1 MRLRAAWLLALV
13 AACSHPNTAP
23 TPVPNSPSLTTRLDY
38 ARATL
43 DSAIRAGAAPGAVL
57 AVSVHGQ
64 RIVYGTGDI
73 GIEDSLRPDGETD
86 YDLASVTKVV
96 ALTTLAMMAVN
107 EHRLALDSPVVHY
120 LPDFAR
126 GGPEKARV
134 TVRNLLLHDSGLPAD
149 RPLYL
154 QATDRDSAMRLAIET
169 PLQSAPGTRFVYSD
183 LGAITLTAIIEKLYH
198 ERIDRLF
205 QERVAKPLGLKR
217 MRYLPPKSWH
227 KEIAPTEDDT
237 VWRKQLVWGTV
248 HDENAARMGG
258 VSGHA
263 GLFSDADDLLRF
275 GEWALAGARGEKYPG
290 KLQPPKEFATWTVRQ
305 NQPFGSSRGL
315 GWDTPSGLE
324 SSAGRIMSPRSFG
337 HTGFTGTS
345 IWIDPDNDVVLVLLT
360 NRVNPTRNTPKFGD
374 IRGVV
379 ADAVMRFVAPCG
391 TTVVLLQPFAAG
403 RLPPYCPRR

>member
-23 TPVPNSPSLTTRLDY
+23 TPLPNSTALTTRLDY

-64 RIVYGTGDI
+64 RIVYATGDI
-73 GIEDSLRPDGETD
+73 GVEDPLRPDGHTD

-96 ALTTLAMMAVN
+96 ALTTLAMMAVD

-120 LPDFAR
+120 LPRFGE
-126 GGPEKARV
+126 GGADKYQV

-149 RPLYL
+149 RPLYTE
-154 QATDRDSAMRLAIET
+154 ASDRDGAIDLALET
-169 PLQSAPGTRFVYSD
+169 PLQSPPGTRYVYSD

-198 ERIDRLF
+198 QRIDRLF
-205 QERVAKPLGLKR
+205 EERIARPLGFKR
-217 MRYLPPKSWH
+217 MRYLPPSGWH
-227 KEIAPTEDDT
+227 KEIAPTEYDST
-237 VWRKQLVWGTV
+237 WRKKLVWGTV
-248 HDENAARMGG
+248 HDENAARMDG

-275 GEWALAGARGEKYPG
+275 GEWALAGARGEQVPG
-290 KLQPPKEFATWTVRQ
+290 KLQPPKEFATWTIRQ
-305 NQPFGSSRGL
+305 DQPFGSSRGL

-345 IWIDPDNDVVLVLLT
+345 IWMDPDNDVVIVLLT

-379 ADAVMRFVAPCG
+379 ADAVMRWVAPCG
-391 TTVVLLQPFAAG
+391 TTVVLLKPLGAG
-403 RLPPYCPRR
+403 RLPPYCPRH